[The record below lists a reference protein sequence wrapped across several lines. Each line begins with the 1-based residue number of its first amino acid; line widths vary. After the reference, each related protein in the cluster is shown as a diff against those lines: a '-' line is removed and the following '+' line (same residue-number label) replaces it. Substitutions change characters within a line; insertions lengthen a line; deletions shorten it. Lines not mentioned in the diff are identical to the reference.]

1 MAMTLSLLPT
11 SQHISPETN
20 LVKTL
25 QLALDKSESFQI
37 YPIQGRG
44 ILVNAKA
51 RTYADPHRLA
61 PKLVACAREGRSTIR
76 RISSR
81 SDAMQEA
88 ELQMR
93 PVEEL
98 LWTLAFQEHHV
109 RDIPEHC
116 RRDDVVS
123 LRYWPNF
130 TRVPSS
136 PNAYRIAALF
146 KARPTSIVLASR
158 ILEVDEDEVLRFYHA
173 ANCAGLVERINRQGE
188 MVTTKQHRHHGL
200 IRSLMNRFRRSTP
213 ATH

>member
-1 MAMTLSLLPT
+1 MAMTLSLLHT
-11 SQHISPETN
+11 TQVVTPETS
-20 LVKTL
+20 LIKTL
-25 QLALDKSESFQI
+25 QLALERSESFQI
-37 YPIQGRG
+37 FPVQGRS
-44 ILVNAKA
+44 ILVNARQ
-51 RTYADPHRLA
+51 RTFADPHQLA
-61 PKLVACAREGRSTIR
+61 AKLVACAREGRTTIR

-81 SDAMQEA
+81 SDAMREA

-98 LWTLAFQEHHV
+98 LWTLAFQEHAY
-109 RDIPEHC
+109 RSIPEHY

-158 ILEVDEDEVLRFYHA
+158 ILEVDESEILRFYHA
-173 ANCAGLVERINRQGE
+173 ACSAGLVERVNRSGE
-188 MVTTKQHRHHGL
+188 PVTTTPHRHQGL
-200 IRSLMNRFRRSTP
+200 IRSLMNRLRRAPTAS
-213 ATH
+213 